1 VSSIELTSVAVTCV
15 FFMGLVAWISYRRA
29 RHSTHDTEGY
39 FLAGRGLSATFIAG
53 SLLLTNL
60 SAEQLIGLNGSA
72 YGFDMSA
79 MGWEVTAAVA
89 TVAMAFFFL
98 PRYLRGGFTTLPQFL
113 ADRYDDDVRR
123 ISVVLFLLGYGLV
136 TIPSVLYAGSV
147 AVMKLFDV
155 PALTGLS
162 YSSALFLTVVVIG
175 ATGALYAILGG
186 MKAVAVSDT
195 LNGIGLLIIGVAVP
209 VLGLQLLGAG
219 DMTEGLRT
227 LTTEHTEK
235 LNAFGAQDAPTPFGT
250 LFTGMVFANLFYW
263 CSNQYVIQRT
273 LSARSFAEG
282 QKGVLF
288 SGFFKVLV
296 PLFMMI
302 PGVIAFHLYGP
313 ELASIDLAYPQ
324 LVRDTL
330 PVWAMGFFLAVL
342 LGAVFSSFN
351 SLINSAATMF
361 TLDVLAPWLSR
372 RAGLA
377 GSKADAGENPIED
390 TGEGST
396 SLAFA
401 GVSDRTL
408 VRSAKWGSVFIAL
421 FSLGVAPLLQFAPE
435 GLWQIIRIF
444 TGFYNI
450 PIIAIVLVGML
461 TTRVPARAVK
471 IAIGFHLVTYG
482 LVQFVFKE
490 QVAIHFLHLYAILFV
505 AEVGF
510 MLLMG
515 YWTPA
520 EKPRADRVPP
530 IDMTPWPHAKACAV
544 TLLSCVV
551 ALYCLF
557 SPLGVVGG
565 MGSDFVAVMMALVV
579 LNAIIWQRSVRSYG

>member
-1 VSSIELTSVAVTCV
+1 MSLTELTSVGLTCV

-29 RHSTHDTEGY
+29 RHSTQDTEGY

-72 YGFDMSA
+72 YGFNMSA

-147 AVMKLFDV
+147 AVLKLFDV

-162 YSSALFLTVVVIG
+162 YSSALFLTVICIG
-175 ATGALYAILGG
+175 AVGALYAILGG

-195 LNGIGLLIIGVAVP
+195 MNGIGLLIIGVAVP
-209 VLGLQLLGAG
+209 VLGLKVLGAG
-219 DMTEGLRT
+219 DVGEGLRT

-235 LNAFGAQDAPTPFGT
+235 LNAIGAGDDPTPFGT

-302 PGVIAFHLYGP
+302 PGVIAFHLYGS

-361 TLDVLAPWLSR
+361 TLDVLEPWMLR
-372 RAGLA
+372 RAAVPAGTESREQESGDAATGL
-377 GSKADAGENPIED
+377 PRR
-390 TGEGST
+390 
-396 SLAFA
+396 
-401 GVSDRTL
+401 GVSDQTL
-408 VRSAKWGSVFIAL
+408 VRWAKWGSVVIAL

-471 IAIGFHLVTYG
+471 IAIGFHLVAYG
-482 LVQFVFKE
+482 SVQFLFKD
-490 QVAIHFLHLYAILFV
+490 QVALHFLHLYAILFV
-505 AEVGF
+505 IEVGF

-515 YWTPA
+515 YWKPAHKVRVMHTP
-520 EKPRADRVPP
+520 PV
-530 IDMTPWPHAKACAV
+530 DMTPWPHAKACAV

-551 ALYCLF
+551 GLYCLF
-557 SPLGVVGG
+557 SPLGLVASGG
-565 MGSDFVAVMMALVV
+565 IGLGFGAVMATLLVI
-579 LNAIIWQRSVRSYG
+579 NAVVWQQSVRAHD

>member
-1 VSSIELTSVAVTCV
+1 MSLTELTSVGLTCV

-29 RHSTHDTEGY
+29 RHSTQDTEGY

-72 YGFDMSA
+72 YGFNMSA

-147 AVMKLFDV
+147 AVLKLFDV

-162 YSSALFLTVVVIG
+162 YSSALFLTVICIG
-175 ATGALYAILGG
+175 AVGALYAILGG

-195 LNGIGLLIIGVAVP
+195 MNGIGLLIIGVAVP
-209 VLGLQLLGAG
+209 VLGLQVLGAG
-219 DMTEGLRT
+219 DVGEGLRT

-235 LNAFGAQDAPTPFGT
+235 LNAIGARNDPTPFGT

-302 PGVIAFHLYGP
+302 PGVIAFHLYGS

-351 SLINSAATMF
+351 SLVNSAATMF
-361 TLDVLAPWLSR
+361 TLDVLEPWMSR
-372 RAGLA
+372 RAAVFTGTESREQESGDAATGL
-377 GSKADAGENPIED
+377 PRR
-390 TGEGST
+390 
-396 SLAFA
+396 
-401 GVSDRTL
+401 GVSDQTL
-408 VRSAKWGSVFIAL
+408 VRWAKWGSVVIAL

-471 IAIGFHLVTYG
+471 IAIGFHLVAYG
-482 LVQFVFKE
+482 SVQFLFKE
-490 QVAIHFLHLYAILFV
+490 QVALHFLHLYAILFV
-505 AEVGF
+505 IEVGF

-515 YWTPA
+515 YWKPAHKVRVMHTP
-520 EKPRADRVPP
+520 PV
-530 IDMTPWPHAKACAV
+530 DMTPWPHAKACAV

-551 ALYCLF
+551 GLYCLF
-557 SPLGVVGG
+557 SPLGLVASGG
-565 MGSDFVAVMMALVV
+565 IGLGFGAVMATLLVI
-579 LNAIIWQRSVRSYG
+579 NAVFWQQSVRAHD

>member
-1 VSSIELTSVAVTCV
+1 MSLTELTSVGLTCV

-29 RHSTHDTEGY
+29 RHSTQDTEGY

-72 YGFDMSA
+72 YGFNMSA

-147 AVMKLFDV
+147 AVLKLFDV

-162 YSSALFLTVVVIG
+162 YSSALFLTVICIG
-175 ATGALYAILGG
+175 AVGALYAILGG

-195 LNGIGLLIIGVAVP
+195 MNGIGLLIIGVAVP
-209 VLGLQLLGAG
+209 VLGLKVLGAG
-219 DMTEGLRT
+219 DVGEGLRT

-235 LNAFGAQDAPTPFGT
+235 LNAIGAGDDPTPFGT

-302 PGVIAFHLYGP
+302 PGVIAFHLYGS

-361 TLDVLAPWLSR
+361 TLDVLEPWMLR
-372 RAGLA
+372 RAAVPAGTESREQESGDAATGL
-377 GSKADAGENPIED
+377 PRR
-390 TGEGST
+390 
-396 SLAFA
+396 
-401 GVSDRTL
+401 GVSDQTL
-408 VRSAKWGSVFIAL
+408 VRWAKWGSVVIAL

-471 IAIGFHLVTYG
+471 IAIGFHLVAYG
-482 LVQFVFKE
+482 SVQFLFKE
-490 QVAIHFLHLYAILFV
+490 QVALHFLHLYAILFV
-505 AEVGF
+505 IEVGF

-515 YWTPA
+515 YWKPAHKVRVMHTP
-520 EKPRADRVPP
+520 PV
-530 IDMTPWPHAKACAV
+530 DMTPWPHAKACAV
-544 TLLSCVV
+544 TLLSSVV
-551 ALYCLF
+551 GLYCLF
-557 SPLGVVGG
+557 SPLGLVASGG
-565 MGSDFVAVMMALVV
+565 IGLGFGAVMATLLVI
-579 LNAIIWQRSVRSYG
+579 NAVVWQQSVRAHD

>member
-1 VSSIELTSVAVTCV
+1 MSLTELTSVGLTCV

-29 RHSTHDTEGY
+29 RHSTQDTEGY

-72 YGFDMSA
+72 YGFNMSA

-147 AVMKLFDV
+147 AVLKLFDV

-162 YSSALFLTVVVIG
+162 YSSALFLTVICIG
-175 ATGALYAILGG
+175 AVGALYAILGG

-195 LNGIGLLIIGVAVP
+195 MNGIGLLVIGVAVP
-209 VLGLQLLGAG
+209 VLGLQVLGAG
-219 DMTEGLRT
+219 DVGEGLRT

-235 LNAFGAQDAPTPFGT
+235 LNAIGAGDDPTPFGT

-302 PGVIAFHLYGP
+302 PGVIAFHLYGS

-361 TLDVLAPWLSR
+361 TLDVLEPWMSR
-372 RAGLA
+372 RAAVFTGTESREQESGDAATGL
-377 GSKADAGENPIED
+377 PRR
-390 TGEGST
+390 
-396 SLAFA
+396 
-401 GVSDRTL
+401 GVSDQTL
-408 VRSAKWGSVFIAL
+408 VRWAKWGSVVIAL

-471 IAIGFHLVTYG
+471 IAIGFHLVAYG
-482 LVQFVFKE
+482 SVQFLFKE
-490 QVAIHFLHLYAILFV
+490 QVALHFLHLYAILFV
-505 AEVGF
+505 IEVGF

-515 YWTPA
+515 YWKPAHKVRVMHTP
-520 EKPRADRVPP
+520 PV
-530 IDMTPWPHAKACAV
+530 DMTPWPHAKACAV

-551 ALYCLF
+551 GLYCLF
-557 SPLGVVGG
+557 SPLGLVASGG
-565 MGSDFVAVMMALVV
+565 IGLGFGAVMATLLVI
-579 LNAIIWQRSVRSYG
+579 NAVVWQQSVRAYD

>member
-1 VSSIELTSVAVTCV
+1 MSLTELTSVGLTCV

-29 RHSTHDTEGY
+29 RHSTQDTEGY
-39 FLAGRGLSATFIAG
+39 FLAGRGLSAIFIAG

-72 YGFDMSA
+72 YGFNMSA

-147 AVMKLFDV
+147 AVLKLFDV

-162 YSSALFLTVVVIG
+162 YSSALFLTVICIG
-175 ATGALYAILGG
+175 AVGALYAILGG

-195 LNGIGLLIIGVAVP
+195 MNGIGLLVIGVAVP
-209 VLGLQLLGAG
+209 VLGLQVLGAG
-219 DMTEGLRT
+219 DVGEGLRT

-235 LNAFGAQDAPTPFGT
+235 LNAIGAGDDPTPFGT

-302 PGVIAFHLYGP
+302 PGVIAFHLYGS

-361 TLDVLAPWLSR
+361 TLDVLEPWMSR
-372 RAGLA
+372 RAAVFTGTESREQESGDAATGL
-377 GSKADAGENPIED
+377 PRR
-390 TGEGST
+390 
-396 SLAFA
+396 
-401 GVSDRTL
+401 GVSDQTL
-408 VRSAKWGSVFIAL
+408 VRWAKWGSVVIAL

-471 IAIGFHLVTYG
+471 IAIGFHLVAYG
-482 LVQFVFKE
+482 SVQFLFKE
-490 QVAIHFLHLYAILFV
+490 QVALHFLHLYAILFV
-505 AEVGF
+505 IEVGF

-515 YWTPA
+515 YWKPAHKVRVMHTP
-520 EKPRADRVPP
+520 PV
-530 IDMTPWPHAKACAV
+530 DMTPWPHAKACAV

-551 ALYCLF
+551 GLYCLF
-557 SPLGVVGG
+557 SPLGLVASGG
-565 MGSDFVAVMMALVV
+565 IGLGFGAVMATLLVI
-579 LNAIIWQRSVRSYG
+579 NAVVWQQSVRAYD

>member
-1 VSSIELTSVAVTCV
+1 MSLTELTSVGLTCV

-29 RHSTHDTEGY
+29 RHSTQDTEGY

-72 YGFDMSA
+72 YGFNMSA

-147 AVMKLFDV
+147 AVLKLFDV

-162 YSSALFLTVVVIG
+162 YSSALFLTVICIG
-175 ATGALYAILGG
+175 AVGALYAILGG

-195 LNGIGLLIIGVAVP
+195 MNGIGLLIIGVAVP
-209 VLGLQLLGAG
+209 VLGLQVLGAG
-219 DMTEGLRT
+219 DVGEGLRT

-235 LNAFGAQDAPTPFGT
+235 LNAIGAGDDPTPFGT

-302 PGVIAFHLYGP
+302 PGVIAFHLYGS

-361 TLDVLAPWLSR
+361 TLDVLEPWMSR
-372 RAGLA
+372 RAAVFTGTESREQESGDAATGL
-377 GSKADAGENPIED
+377 PRR
-390 TGEGST
+390 
-396 SLAFA
+396 
-401 GVSDRTL
+401 GVSDQTL
-408 VRSAKWGSVFIAL
+408 VRWAKWGSVVIAL

-471 IAIGFHLVTYG
+471 IAIGFHLVAYG
-482 LVQFVFKE
+482 SVQFLFKE
-490 QVAIHFLHLYAILFV
+490 QVALHFLHLYAILFV
-505 AEVGF
+505 IEVGF

-515 YWTPA
+515 YWKPAHKVRVMHTP
-520 EKPRADRVPP
+520 PV
-530 IDMTPWPHAKACAV
+530 DMTPWPHAKACAV

-551 ALYCLF
+551 GLYCLF
-557 SPLGVVGG
+557 SPLGLVASGG
-565 MGSDFVAVMMALVV
+565 IGLGFGAVMATLLVI
-579 LNAIIWQRSVRSYG
+579 NAVFWQQSVRAHD